1 MLLCPA
7 EPWRVRDITVECS
20 RVIGKPEGCMDG
32 DLKERQ
38 DRSPQVDVSPVTD
51 VALDELKSP
60 VLSHPH
66 SPAQLATP
74 PPALIAPSDH

>member
-1 MLLCPA
+1 
-7 EPWRVRDITVECS
+7 
-20 RVIGKPEGCMDG
+20 MDG

-38 DRSPQVDVSPVTD
+38 EDRSGPQVDVSPVTD